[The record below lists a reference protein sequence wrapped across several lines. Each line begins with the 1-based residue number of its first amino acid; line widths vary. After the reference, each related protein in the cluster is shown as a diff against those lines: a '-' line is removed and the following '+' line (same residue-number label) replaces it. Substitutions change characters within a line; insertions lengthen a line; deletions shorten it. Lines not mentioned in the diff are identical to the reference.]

1 MDNLFKSHPVIGIV
15 IGGVVTV
22 VGNYVGGLIMGKG
35 FGYLVTK
42 QANEVCEDND
52 LPDAFE

>member
-1 MDNLFKSHPVIGIV
+1 MNNFFKSHPTMTII
-15 IGGVVTV
+15 IGGAVAI